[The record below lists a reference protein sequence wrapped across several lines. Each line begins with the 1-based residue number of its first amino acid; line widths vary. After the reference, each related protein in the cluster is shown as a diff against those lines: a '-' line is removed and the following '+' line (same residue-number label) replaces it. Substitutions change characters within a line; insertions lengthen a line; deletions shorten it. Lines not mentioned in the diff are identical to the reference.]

1 MTRISRKL
9 SVAAAFGSVA
19 FVTLVLRLVAVLN
32 TTTVGFAY
40 LIVILLVAAWW
51 GIVESVGASILA
63 TICFNYFF
71 LPPVGTW
78 AIADSENWV
87 ALFSFLTSSLIAS
100 ELSNRA
106 RRRTAEA
113 TARKSE
119 MERLYA
125 LSRTILTMEG
135 EEPIGDR
142 IASALA
148 RVCEIS
154 SVAIYD
160 QTSDLIHK
168 SGLKELPELSGLD
181 AQLRETART
190 GFPMK
195 DEKTGTIFA
204 AISLSGNNTGSVAL
218 RGAELSNTALHALLH
233 LIAIALDNARNRE
246 IVTRAQAARQSEEFK
261 STLLDGLAHEF
272 KTPLTS
278 IKAATTALLASNVSD
293 VAQQQEL
300 LTIVDQEAERLSRLV
315 TEATHVARIEAG
327 NIHVNRDRHSIDG
340 LIKSVLEQMEPLRDG
355 RRMDSSIAPD
365 LPEVFVDADLMHLA
379 LRQLIDNALKY
390 SPRNSE
396 IRILSRVEG
405 DNIVVA
411 IRNQGEPLSES
422 ERVRVF
428 DKFYRGHNVRHRV
441 AGTGM
446 GLSVARDI
454 LVAHGGDIELRNSDD
469 RGTEFVV
476 SIPMRDRGD
485 SRVAEIEL

>member
-1 MTRISRKL
+1 METRISRKL
-9 SVAAAFGSVA
+9 SVGAAFGLVGL
-19 FVTLVLRLVAVLN
+19 VTLVLRLVAVLN

-78 AIADSENWV
+78 AIADPDNWV
-87 ALFSFLTSSLIAS
+87 ALFAFLSSSLIAS
-100 ELSNRA
+100 DLSNRA

-125 LSRTILTMEG
+125 LSRAILTMEG

-142 IASALA
+142 ITSELV
-148 RVCEIS
+148 RICEIP

-160 QTSDLIHK
+160 RASDQVHQG
-168 SGLKELPELSGLD
+168 GLKETPELPALD
-181 AQLRETART
+181 AQLRETARS
-190 GFPMK
+190 GIPAK

-204 AISLSGNNTGSVAL
+204 PISLGGENTGSVAI
-218 RGAELSNTALHALLH
+218 RGAELSNTALHALFH
-233 LIAIALDNARNRE
+233 LIAIALSNARNRE

-293 VAQQQEL
+293 LGQQQEL

-327 NIHVNRDRHSIDG
+327 KIHVNRDWHSIER
-340 LIKSVLEQMEPLRDG
+340 LIRKVLDQMEFQRDG
-355 RRMDSSIAPD
+355 RRLDTSIAPN
-365 LPEVFVDADLMHLA
+365 LPAVFVDADLMQLA

-390 SPRNSE
+390 SPRRSE
-396 IRILSRVEG
+396 IQILSRMDGNNV
-405 DNIVVA
+405 VVA
-411 IRNQGEPLSES
+411 VRNEGEPLSES
-422 ERVRVF
+422 ERARVF
-428 DKFYRGHNVRHRV
+428 DKFYRGQNVRHRV

-454 LVAHGGDIELRNSDD
+454 LLAHGGDVELRSSDT
-469 RGTEFVV
+469 RRTEFVV
-476 SIPMRDRGD
+476 SIPT
-485 SRVAEIEL
+485 VAT